1 MGRKGSYNV
10 KILAENWTKAV
21 VSHMHMHGNVRE
33 STYVYYRQRERLQG
47 RLLTDNGDSIMETH
61 KKSAIDSQF
70 SICTRM
76 YVMTSARSLF
86 EI

>member
-1 MGRKGSYNV
+1 
-10 KILAENWTKAV
+10 
-21 VSHMHMHGNVRE
+21 MHTHGNVRE
-33 STYVYYRQRERLQG
+33 STYVYYRQCERLLG
-47 RLLTDNGDSIMETH
+47 RLLTDNGERIMETH
-61 KKSAIDSQF
+61 KKSAIDSQS